1 MFNTCLDQYNF
12 QIEQQD
18 ETMTKNFCLSINFGI
33 FLKRKKKNHYR
44 KLHKLTRR
52 LFFLI
57 MVFISL
63 TLFFKIMF
71 HIMNNVTIVT
81 DA

>member
-18 ETMTKNFCLSINFGI
+18 ETMTKKFCRSVNFGI

-52 LFFLI
+52 L
-57 MVFISL
+57 
-63 TLFFKIMF
+63 LFF
-71 HIMNNVTIVT
+71 
-81 DA
+81 

>member
-18 ETMTKNFCLSINFGI
+18 ETMTKKFCRSVNFGI
-33 FLKRKKKNHYR
+33 CLKRKKKNHYR

-52 LFFLI
+52 LFF
-57 MVFISL
+57 FKSWFY
-63 TLFFKIMF
+63 FF
-71 HIMNNVTIVT
+71 TIIL
-81 DA
+81 